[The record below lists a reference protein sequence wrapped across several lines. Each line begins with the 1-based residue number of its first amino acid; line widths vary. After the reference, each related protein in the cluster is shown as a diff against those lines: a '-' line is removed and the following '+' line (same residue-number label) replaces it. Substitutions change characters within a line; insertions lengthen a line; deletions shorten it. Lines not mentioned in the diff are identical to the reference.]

1 MSEYIFCLGNAN
13 EDISVTLQHDFACS
27 TSRSPKD
34 GIRGFG
40 NVLTAHSYTVV
51 VSLLTKVVQGRKK

>member
-1 MSEYIFCLGNAN
+1 MFRLGNEN

-34 GIRGFG
+34 GIRVFG
-40 NVLTAHSYTVV
+40 NVLTAYSYTVV
-51 VSLLTKVVQGRKK
+51 VSLLTKVFQGREK